1 MYYKKNND
9 IVSASP
15 RKKTRAL
22 ILHFQGVLPVPCT
35 SGLPSGGGSLLRTP
49 NAVSSRELPAARS
62 AAARLSGGDTEAVA
76 VGPPRNLLRFLLCL
90 VLCLKDDLT
99 SFEPTTLSLAGQVVK
114 PF

>member
-1 MYYKKNND
+1 M
-9 IVSASP
+9 
-15 RKKTRAL
+15 
-22 ILHFQGVLPVPCT
+22 PCT
-35 SGLPSGGGSLLRTP
+35 SGLPRGGGSLLRTP

-76 VGPPRNLLRFLLCL
+76 AGPPRNLLRFLLCL

-99 SFEPTTLSLAGQVVK
+99 SLEPTTLSLAGQVVK